1 MNEKENLVDEI
12 VKGHLETLSKE
23 QLIEL
28 YLKERNARKKIARQ
42 LAHVK
47 IIAYYDAPTTKMV
60 GRPIYNRA
68 YLERVY
74 INANKNNKCYVCMVD
89 INDLAITNNTLGHL
103 AGDKLICDC
112 ASHLVDYGTV
122 IRFGGDEFVLVVDN
136 DKVDTF
142 KQMLENKKDTI
153 NFSYGMY
160 EKQSSESFED
170 ALNKADK
177 IMYNMK
183 FQKKVGRDYHRQ
195 R

>member
-1 MNEKENLVDEI
+1 MEEKENPVNDI
-12 VKGHLETLSKE
+12 IKKHLNELSKE
-23 QLIEL
+23 QLINL
-28 YLKERNARKKIARQ
+28 FLRERDLRKKISKQFAR
-42 LAHVK
+42 VK
-47 IIAYYDAPTTKMV
+47 TIAYYDAPTTKAV
-60 GRPIYNRA
+60 GRPIYNRT
-68 YLERVY
+68 YLEKVY
-74 INANKNNKCYVCMVD
+74 INANKDRRCCVCMVD

>member
-1 MNEKENLVDEI
+1 MEEKENPVNDI
-12 VKGHLETLSKE
+12 IKKHLNELSKE
-23 QLIEL
+23 QLINL
-28 YLKERNARKKIARQ
+28 FLRERDLRKKISKQFAR
-42 LAHVK
+42 VK
-47 IIAYYDAPTTKMV
+47 TIAYYDAPTTKAV
-60 GRPIYNRA
+60 GRPIYNRT
-68 YLERVY
+68 YLEKVY
-74 INANKNNKCYVCMVD
+74 INANKDRRCYVCMVD

>member
-1 MNEKENLVDEI
+1 MEENPVNDIIKKHLNE
-12 VKGHLETLSKE
+12 LSKE
-23 QLIEL
+23 QLINL
-28 YLKERNARKKIARQ
+28 FLRERDLRKKISKQFAR
-42 LAHVK
+42 VK
-47 IIAYYDAPTTKMV
+47 TIAYYDAPTTKAV
-60 GRPIYNRA
+60 GRPIYNRT
-68 YLERVY
+68 YLEKVY
-74 INANKNNKCYVCMVD
+74 IDANKDRRCYVCMVD

-160 EKQSSESFED
+160 EKQPSESFED

>member
-1 MNEKENLVDEI
+1 MEEKENPVNDI
-12 VKGHLETLSKE
+12 IKKHLNELSKE
-23 QLIEL
+23 QLINL
-28 YLKERNARKKIARQ
+28 FLRERDLRKKISKQFAC
-42 LAHVK
+42 VK
-47 IIAYYDAPTTKMV
+47 TIAYYDAPTTKAV
-60 GRPIYNRA
+60 GRPIYNRT
-68 YLERVY
+68 YLEKVY
-74 INANKNNKCYVCMVD
+74 INANKDRRCYVCMVD